1 MLRGQN
7 SSKAQSSD
15 QSEST
20 YPPLLCQPAGTS
32 AGNVTDTEIFSLK
45 LQDGEQKK
53 IWDHEESTS
62 FS

>member
-7 SSKAQSSD
+7 SNKAQSSD
-15 QSEST
+15 WSEST
-20 YPPLLCQPAGTS
+20 YPPLLRESVGTS
-32 AGNVTDTEIFSLK
+32 ARNVIDTEIFSLK
-45 LQDGEQKK
+45 IQDGEQKK